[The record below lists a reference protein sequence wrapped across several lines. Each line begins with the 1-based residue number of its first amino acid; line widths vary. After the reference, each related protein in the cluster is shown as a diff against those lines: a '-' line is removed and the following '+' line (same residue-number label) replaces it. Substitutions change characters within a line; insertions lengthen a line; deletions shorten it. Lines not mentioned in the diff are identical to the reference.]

1 MKEFEQWRSEYDKI
15 PIPQEL
21 NDRVQE
27 GIRQGRRKRSGRI
40 WRRSLGTAAACLVMT
55 VGILNVSPPVA
66 AAAAQVPVLGGL
78 FQVLTVRTYHT
89 AEDGIHYNVDAPGVV
104 SDGDLSQRVNAEIQ
118 ERVDALTAQAQ
129 QDWESYREAFFET
142 GGTQEQW
149 GDREM
154 NVIVDYAI
162 KFQSDTAVS
171 FTVDF
176 GEGWVSASQE
186 RYCYN
191 LDLSEDRDITLQDV
205 LGENW
210 VELCNTAAQNYIAE
224 NTDENRFTLFFE
236 PEVGGFT
243 TVDENTAFYIRSDG
257 VSVLVFQ
264 EYTIATGA
272 AGIVEIPVET

>member
-1 MKEFEQWRSEYDKI
+1 MSCD
-15 PIPQEL
+15 
-21 NDRVQE
+21 D
-27 GIRQGRRKRSGRI
+27 GRD
-40 WRRSLGTAAACLVMT
+40 LECL
-55 VGILNVSPPVA
+55 PPVA

-236 PEVGGFT
+236 PKWADLLQWMRIPHFISARTVCRSWYSGVHHCYRRRRHCGDPGRDMILRGGSNQRAAAKAAALWFILWWQKRCKLLMIPC
-243 TVDENTAFYIRSDG
+243 TA
-257 VSVLVFQ
+257 VKEPL
-264 EYTIATGA
+264 
-272 AGIVEIPVET
+272 